1 MDDASEP
8 ICVHPWRIMLAALSS
23 NAGPAGGAAAGRRI
37 HKGPMAFIRRLL
49 AAGAAALLLTAPLA
63 LAQAADLRVG
73 VVDVNRALNLSDAG
87 QRSRKVLLAAK
98 AQKENELK
106 AKDGDLKKLSEE
118 LRSNIMLTEAAR
130 GQKEKDLRDKDA
142 ELRQQVQD
150 AQRDLQE
157 QERKLTESIF
167 AELRTVIG
175 IVAQDQK
182 LDVVLEAR
190 AAETILFSRLKFVDI
205 TDEVIGRY
213 NKIQTTKP

>member
-1 MDDASEP
+1 M
-8 ICVHPWRIMLAALSS
+8 ALI
-23 NAGPAGGAAAGRRI
+23 PRW
-37 HKGPMAFIRRLL
+37 L
-49 AAGAAALLLTAPLA
+49 AAGAAALLLAAPLA
-63 LAQAADLRVG
+63 LAQGADLRVG
-73 VVDVNRALNLSDAG
+73 VIDVNRALNQSDAG
-87 QRSRKVLLAAK
+87 QRSKKVLLAAK

-106 AKDGDLKKLSEE
+106 AKDSDLKRLSEE
-118 LRSNIMLTEAAR
+118 LRSNIMLTEAAKA
-130 GQKEKDLRDKDA
+130 QKEQDLRSKDA

-167 AELRTVIG
+167 TELRTVIG
-175 IVAQDQK
+175 IVAQEQK
-182 LDVVLEAR
+182 LDVVLESR